1 MEKRRERAELVK
13 DNNWTEESRN
23 VTKKQK
29 REKQVPETS
38 KNRIEKA
45 EGIPS
50 INRRQTLG
58 SIQLKSKRIL

>member
-1 MEKRRERAELVK
+1 MEKRRESRVSERQQL
-13 DNNWTEESRN
+13 DRREEKCN
-23 VTKKQK
+23 EKAKKRK
-29 REKQVPETS
+29 TGVPETS